1 MRDSFHITCLNQEYQ
16 KRRERN
22 PSYTFSALARDI
34 EISRAALSEILSGRR
49 NLSYKTC
56 EKLFALFPWSQ
67 QKKKEFLYSAA
78 KTTVIAGKM
87 RIHPEFKRILSDKE
101 SVLFEPKKIEQED
114 FSLISQWYYT
124 AILEL
129 TFTGKFKR
137 SDSKIIASRL
147 GLSKRTTQKAIDT
160 LIEHGYLA
168 EKDGVIYKTHK
179 KLSLANTE
187 KTTQSLIRHQEQI
200 LMKARVKLKNTPIEQ
215 RSNSSMAMAIDPKN
229 LPRAKNEI
237 RLFLH
242 KMSELLESGNQ
253 QNVYQLNVNLFSLED

>member
-1 MRDSFHITCLNQEYQ
+1 MIDSFHITCLNQEYQ
-16 KRRERN
+16 RRRQRN

-56 EKLFALFPWSQ
+56 QKLFATFPWPH

-78 KTTVIAGKM
+78 KTAMITGKK

-101 SVLFEPKKIEQED
+101 SILFEPKKIEQED

-137 SDSKIIASRL
+137 SDSKAMALRL
-147 GLSKRTTQKAIDT
+147 GLSKQTTQKAIDI
-160 LIEHGYLA
+160 LICQGYLA
-168 EKDGVIYKTHK
+168 EKDEYIYKTHK

-200 LMKARVKLKNTPIEQ
+200 LMRARLKLKNTPIEQ
-215 RSNSSMAMAIDPKN
+215 RSNSSMVMAIDPKN
-229 LPRAKNEI
+229 IPRAKNEI

-242 KMSELLESGNQ
+242 RMSELLENGTQ
-253 QNVYQLNVNLFSLED
+253 QNVYQLNVNLFSLEA